1 MNLYPPATPAPLI
14 LHNFFAQGNARRA
27 NHMRGPGQGP
37 KTFASASNNICS
49 ECIMTVKVDTN
60 EHSLLLI
67 LMRFSAHLVL
77 PWRRGGCP
85 GWDFGLG
92 VGKDR
97 KFLLRK
103 LLGMRDWLVV
113 HNF

>member
-77 PWRRGGCP
+77 PWRRGGMSWLGFWARC
-85 GWDFGLG
+85 GEGQKVFVAEITRNAGLAG
-92 VGKDR
+92 CA
-97 KFLLRK
+97 
-103 LLGMRDWLVV
+103 
-113 HNF
+113 